1 MKKFITLA
9 IIATFASTTFAEST
23 VSIQQLSSKELKAM
37 DCATLAVEKANAKRA
52 VESADKNISTAATQT
67 PAKSLSKWAGMAGG
81 ALSTFGGNSE
91 KATKMGQVA
100 NTVAGEQDTS
110 DAGNV
115 QLQQQ
120 IKTASQAN
128 MDNIAIYQ
136 SSKKCKI

>member
-1 MKKFITLA
+1 MSLA
-9 IIATFASTTFAEST
+9 IIATFATSTFANTEST
-23 VSIQQLSSKELKAM
+23 IKAFTTSELKAM

-52 VESADKNISTAATQT
+52 IESADKNISAAATQT

-100 NTVAGEQDTS
+100 NTVAGEKDTS

>member
-1 MKKFITLA
+1 MSLA
-9 IIATFASTTFAEST
+9 IIATLTTSTFANTETAIKSLST
-23 VSIQQLSSKELKAM
+23 SELKAM

-52 VESADKNISTAATQT
+52 LETADKNISAAATQT
-67 PAKSLSKWAGMAGG
+67 PGKSLSKWAGMAGS

-100 NTVAGEQDTS
+100 NTVAGEKDTS
-110 DAGNV
+110 EAGNV

-120 IKTASQAN
+120 IKSASQAN

-136 SSKKCKI
+136 GSKKCKI